1 MPHVDATRTQET
13 VEPTEVAALIPALRA
28 FARTFCREP
37 SDADDLVQET
47 LTKAIAKIHQ
57 FEKGTR
63 LKSWLFTIMRNS
75 FYNRMVITNREAPS
89 AADCASTLPSTK
101 PSQEWSLKAAET
113 RRAMLRL
120 PRRQREIIVMIAIQG
135 TSYKEAA
142 RKCGCDVGTIKSRL
156 SRSRAN
162 LVSEL
167 GETSASALFNRA

>member
-1 MPHVDATRTQET
+1 MPHVDATRTQKT

-37 SDADDLVQET
+37 CDADDLVQET

-57 FEKGTR
+57 FENGTR